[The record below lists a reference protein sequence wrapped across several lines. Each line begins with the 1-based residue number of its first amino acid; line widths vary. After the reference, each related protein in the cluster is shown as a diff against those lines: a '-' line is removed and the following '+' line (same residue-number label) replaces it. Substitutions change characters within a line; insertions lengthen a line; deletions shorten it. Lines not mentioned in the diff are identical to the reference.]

1 MYKWTF
7 IFVYRRFNFFKPYS
21 IFKTV
26 DVLDVTPPPS
36 TTARLPTEHS
46 IWTFCFSVD
55 ATMNMI
61 TSDPPETY
69 AVIDLGSVDL
79 PDHICCPRCRRILP
93 THSFVRR
100 ATKAQSLSRG
110 YAGNYLLRYVGK
122 NCLDCQPQPKALH
135 QLYPQELERRVASGN
150 YTGSTANAEA
160 MLKKRKERQLEGI
173 RSGTLNRMKKRATLE
188 WKDMLTDVCDAVK
201 RFKQQA
207 RTLASSSALT
217 APHSSRS
224 SPSRITYTTLI
235 LELATQYRTV
245 IKQHIRQGKCP
256 TTSTKGW
263 QDLLTQ
269 EERRNVQAHFDA
281 MPPEESR
288 RMRHTAVLNL
298 TQYSDYVHY
307 APDKTKL

>member
-1 MYKWTF
+1 
-7 IFVYRRFNFFKPYS
+7 
-21 IFKTV
+21 
-26 DVLDVTPPPS
+26 
-36 TTARLPTEHS
+36 
-46 IWTFCFSVD
+46 
-55 ATMNMI
+55 MNMN
-61 TSDPPETY
+61 TPDTPETY

-93 THSFVRR
+93 TKDFVRR
-100 ATKAQSLSRG
+100 ATKAQALSRG

-135 QLYPQELERRVASGN
+135 QLTPLQLKQRLSSGN
-150 YTGSTANAEA
+150 YTGSTARAEE

-173 RSGTLNRMKKRATLE
+173 RSATLIRMRKLAKKE
-188 WKDMLTDVCDAVK
+188 WAEMLTDVCEAVE
-201 RFKQQA
+201 RYKQQA
-207 RTLASSSALT
+207 RTLAAHTLASSSSSALT

-224 SPSRITYTTLI
+224 SPSRRAYTALI
-235 LELATQYRTV
+235 LEIAMKYRPI
-245 IKQHIRQGKCP
+245 IKQYIRDGKRP
-256 TTSTKGW
+256 TASTRGW

-281 MPPEESR
+281 IPPEEAR
-288 RMRHTAVLNL
+288 KMRHTAVLNL

>member
-1 MYKWTF
+1 
-7 IFVYRRFNFFKPYS
+7 
-21 IFKTV
+21 
-26 DVLDVTPPPS
+26 
-36 TTARLPTEHS
+36 
-46 IWTFCFSVD
+46 
-55 ATMNMI
+55 MNMI

-135 QLYPQELERRVASGN
+135 QLYPQELERRVASGT

-173 RSGTLNRMKKRATLE
+173 RKGTLNRMKKLAEKE
-188 WKDMLTDVCDAVK
+188 WAEMLTDVCDAIK

-207 RTLASSSALT
+207 HTLA
-217 APHSSRS
+217 SSRS

-235 LELATQYRTV
+235 LEIATQYRPI
-245 IKQHIRQGKCP
+245 IKQYIRDGKRP
-256 TTSTKGW
+256 TPSTRGW

-269 EERRNVQAHFDA
+269 EERRNVQAHFDDI
-281 MPPEESR
+281 PPEEAR

-307 APDKTKL
+307 APDKTKM

>member
-1 MYKWTF
+1 
-7 IFVYRRFNFFKPYS
+7 
-21 IFKTV
+21 
-26 DVLDVTPPPS
+26 
-36 TTARLPTEHS
+36 
-46 IWTFCFSVD
+46 
-55 ATMNMI
+55 MNMI

-173 RSGTLNRMKKRATLE
+173 RKGTLNRMKKRATFE
-188 WKDMLTDVCDAVK
+188 WKGMLTEVCDAVK
-201 RFKQQA
+201 RFNQQ
-207 RTLASSSALT
+207 
-217 APHSSRS
+217 SRS
-224 SPSRITYTTLI
+224 SHTTYSPQRMAYTTLI
-235 LELATQYRTV
+235 LELATQYRTI
-245 IKQHIRQGKCP
+245 IKQCVRQGKCP
-256 TTSTKGW
+256 TPSTKGW

-281 MPPEESR
+281 IPPEESR
-288 RMRHTAVLNL
+288 RMRHTAILNL

>member
-1 MYKWTF
+1 
-7 IFVYRRFNFFKPYS
+7 
-21 IFKTV
+21 
-26 DVLDVTPPPS
+26 
-36 TTARLPTEHS
+36 
-46 IWTFCFSVD
+46 
-55 ATMNMI
+55 MNMI
-61 TSDPPETY
+61 TSDTPETY

-93 THSFVRR
+93 TKAFVRR
-100 ATKAQSLSRG
+100 ATKAQALSRG

-150 YTGSTANAEA
+150 YTGSTARAEE

-173 RSGTLNRMKKRATLE
+173 RQGTLNRMKKLAKKE
-188 WKDMLTDVCDAVK
+188 WAEMLTDVVDAVK
-201 RFKQQA
+201 RYKQQ
-207 RTLASSSALT
+207 
-217 APHSSRS
+217 SRS
-224 SPSRITYTTLI
+224 SHPTYSPQRKTYTALI
-235 LELATQYRTV
+235 LGVAMRCRTV
-245 IKQHIRQGKCP
+245 IRQQIRNGKRP
-256 TTSTKGW
+256 TPATRGW

-281 MPPEESR
+281 IPPEEAR
-288 RMRHTAVLNL
+288 KMRHTAVLNL